1 MKILGIDPGAGT
13 TALILTEDGRDKLPL
28 KAIEIKIKKGD
39 GPGIA
44 RAEIIGERLTEAIQ
58 EWEPDVCVI
67 EGYAYNKKFGMVA
80 NVEVGTLLRYA
91 YRDWWWLRNREPE
104 GPDGEWSCPRV
115 PFYVA
120 SPTQLKK
127 FATGRGNAPKD
138 QVSMFVY
145 KRWGFESP
153 TEHIA
158 DAYALSQLGAAMYHD
173 DIVVEYSWEGPE
185 PTKVQIAIAAKVRK
199 EGWGG

>member
-1 MKILGIDPGAGT
+1 MRILGIDPGAGT
-13 TALILTEDGRDKLPL
+13 TALILNENGKDTIPCR
-28 KAIEIKIKKGD
+28 AAEIKVTKGD

-44 RAEIIGERLTEAIQ
+44 RAEAIGERFLEYLE
-58 EWEPDVCVI
+58 EWNPDAGVI

-80 NVEVGTLLRYA
+80 NVEVGTILRYV
-91 YRDWWWLRNREPE
+91 YREWWWRNRGEMRQ
-104 GPDGEWSCPRV
+104 DGEDGEPME
-115 PFYVA
+115 FFVA

-127 FATGRGNAPKD
+127 LVTGRGNAPKD

-145 KRWGFESP
+145 KRWGYESP

-158 DAYALSQLGAAMYHD
+158 DAYTLSQLGAIMYHER
-173 DIVVEYSWEGPE
+173 IILETEWEGPS
-185 PTKVQIAIAAKVRK
+185 PTKDQIAIAAKVQK